1 MFMSEKIINAKAD
14 PVSAFQKAIDAAIS
28 AADRGVSTNDIVS
41 FLRARADLLENRYYR
56 PNPPTRMHGA
66 DGKLIDWDAK
76 VDAARRERQRIADE
90 GSIIP
95 PHLRQHA
102 SSGHKI

>member
-1 MFMSEKIINAKAD
+1 MSELTINTRTD
-14 PVSAFQKAIDAAIS
+14 PVETFRRAIDAAIS
-28 AADRGVSTNDIVS
+28 AADRGVSTKYIVS

-56 PNPPTRMHGA
+56 PNPPTRMHDSSGR
-66 DGKLIDWDAK
+66 LIDLGAK
-76 VDAARRERQRIADE
+76 VDAARRERQRIADQK
-90 GSIIP
+90 SVIP